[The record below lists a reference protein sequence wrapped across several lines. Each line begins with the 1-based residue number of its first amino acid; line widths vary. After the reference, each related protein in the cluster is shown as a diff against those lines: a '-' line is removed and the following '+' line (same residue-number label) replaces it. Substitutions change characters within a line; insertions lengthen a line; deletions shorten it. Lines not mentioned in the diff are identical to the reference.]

1 MVGSDLAFL
10 ALAMLLLYVMWQLTA
25 KQAAADAEYN
35 LQRSNLALAM
45 NRALAERNAHKE
57 DLNAK
62 GVESRL
68 YGSYYHI
75 WTRVDT
81 RRI

>member
-10 ALAMLLLYVMWQLTA
+10 ALAMLLLYMMWQLTA
-25 KQAAADAEYN
+25 NQAAADAEYN

-45 NRALAERNAHKE
+45 NRARAERNAHKE

-68 YGSYYHI
+68 
-75 WTRVDT
+75 
-81 RRI
+81 